1 MKKVAHKIFLACI
14 SAFLV
19 VLIGFSSIAI
29 VFQNMRQIY
38 ENSMEEAIENS
49 IFMDKIRRLVN
60 QELLTSSFYTIATSN
75 EVLAHYEQVE
85 KNIRAELTEC
95 LSDFGKRMVGNE
107 KAKIFH
113 TINAGCQS
121 VFQDND
127 LIRTMHSNGSK
138 IYVEQYILGNI
149 AHSKEI
155 LDSGLNSL
163 AKYIDS
169 ELARTKK
176 NLSFH
181 YKMIVVSFSVAVFMS
196 IGISV
201 VLTVVCTMFTS
212 QLEINKNNLQND
224 IIEKTDEI
232 KEQNK
237 KIIYIQEQTIYGMAN
252 LIESRDSDT
261 GEHVK
266 RTSLYVELLGKAAK
280 EAGYH
285 KEIITDGYI
294 ELLKK
299 AAPMHDIGKIAVSD
313 SILKKPGK
321 LTEEEFKKI
330 QNHTIAGEK
339 IIREVLSGI
348 ESEDY
353 VKIAADIAVSHHERW
368 DGNGY
373 PYKLKGEEIPLEARI
388 MAIADVFDALVSP
401 RCYKDPFSTDEAF
414 EIISLSRGTHFDPVL
429 TDLFISKKDE
439 VIKIFENN

>member
-127 LIRTMHSNGSK
+127 LIRSMHSNGSK

-330 QNHTIAGEK
+330 QNHTIAGGK

-439 VIKIFENN
+439 VVKIFENN

>member
-127 LIRTMHSNGSK
+127 LIRSMHSNGSK

-163 AKYIDS
+163 ARYIDS

-294 ELLKK
+294 EILKK

-330 QNHTIAGEK
+330 QNHTIAGGK

-439 VIKIFENN
+439 VVKIFENN

>member
-75 EVLAHYEQVE
+75 EVLVHYEQVE

-127 LIRTMHSNGSK
+127 LIRSMHSNGSK

-224 IIEKTDEI
+224 IIKKSDEI
-232 KEQNK
+232 TEQNK

-373 PYKLKGEEIPLEARI
+373 PYKLKGEEISLEARI

-439 VIKIFENN
+439 VVKIFENN

>member
-85 KNIRAELTEC
+85 KNIRAELTKC

-127 LIRTMHSNGSK
+127 LIRSMHSNGSK

-439 VIKIFENN
+439 VVKIFENN

>member
-1 MKKVAHKIFLACI
+1 MKKVTHKIFIACI
-14 SAFLV
+14 SAFIV

-38 ENSMEEAIENS
+38 ESSMEEAIENS
-49 IFMDKIRRLVN
+49 VFMDKIRRLVN
-60 QELLTSSFYTIATSN
+60 QELLTSSFYIIATSN

-113 TINAGCQS
+113 TINAGCRS

-127 LIRTMHSNGSK
+127 LIRSMHSNGSK
-138 IYVEQYILGNI
+138 IYAEQYILGNI

-176 NLSFH
+176 VLSFH
-181 YKMIVVSFSVAVFMS
+181 YKMVVVSFSVAVFMS

-212 QLEINKNNLQND
+212 QMEINKNKLQND
-224 IIEKTDEI
+224 VIKKTDEI
-232 KEQNK
+232 TEQNK

-266 RTSLYVELLGKAAK
+266 RTSLYVELLGRAAK

-294 ELLKK
+294 EILKK

-330 QNHTIAGEK
+330 QNHTIAGGK
-339 IIREVLSGI
+339 IIRDVLSGI

-353 VKIAADIAVSHHERW
+353 VKIAADVAVGHHERR

-373 PYKLKGEEIPLEARI
+373 PYKLKGEEIPLESRI

-414 EIISLSRGTHFDPVL
+414 EIILLSRGTHFDPVL

-439 VIKIFENN
+439 VVKIFNNN

>member
-127 LIRTMHSNGSK
+127 LIRSMHSNGSK

-176 NLSFH
+176 DLSFH

-212 QLEINKNNLQND
+212 QLEINKNSLQND

-294 ELLKK
+294 EILKK

>member
-127 LIRTMHSNGSK
+127 LIRSMHSNGSK

-176 NLSFH
+176 DLSFH

-224 IIEKTDEI
+224 IIKKSDEI
-232 KEQNK
+232 TEQNK

-353 VKIAADIAVSHHERW
+353 VKIAADVAVGHHERW

>member
-127 LIRTMHSNGSK
+127 LIRSMHSNGSK

-169 ELARTKK
+169 ELARTKRD
-176 NLSFH
+176 LSFH

-294 ELLKK
+294 EILKK

-439 VIKIFENN
+439 VVKIFNNN

>member
-38 ENSMEEAIENS
+38 ENSMKEAIENS

-60 QELLTSSFYTIATSN
+60 QELLTSSFYIIATSN

-85 KNIRAELTEC
+85 KNTRSELTEC

-127 LIRTMHSNGSK
+127 LIRSMHSNGSK
-138 IYVEQYILGNI
+138 IYAEQYILGNI

-163 AKYIDS
+163 AKYINS
-169 ELARTKK
+169 EIARTKK
-176 NLSFH
+176 DLSFH

-266 RTSLYVELLGKAAK
+266 RTSLYAELLGKAAK

-285 KEIITDGYI
+285 KEIITD
-294 ELLKK
+294 
-299 AAPMHDIGKIAVSD
+299 
-313 SILKKPGK
+313 
-321 LTEEEFKKI
+321 
-330 QNHTIAGEK
+330 
-339 IIREVLSGI
+339 
-348 ESEDY
+348 
-353 VKIAADIAVSHHERW
+353 
-368 DGNGY
+368 
-373 PYKLKGEEIPLEARI
+373 
-388 MAIADVFDALVSP
+388 
-401 RCYKDPFSTDEAF
+401 
-414 EIISLSRGTHFDPVL
+414 
-429 TDLFISKKDE
+429 
-439 VIKIFENN
+439 

>member
-60 QELLTSSFYTIATSN
+60 QELLTSSFYTIATSS

-127 LIRTMHSNGSK
+127 LIRSMHSNGSK

-339 IIREVLSGI
+339 IIRDVLSGI

-414 EIISLSRGTHFDPVL
+414 EIISLARGTHFDPVL

-439 VIKIFENN
+439 VVKIFENN

>member
-127 LIRTMHSNGSK
+127 LIRSMHSNGSK

-163 AKYIDS
+163 AKYINS
-169 ELARTKK
+169 EIARTKK
-176 NLSFH
+176 GLSFH

-299 AAPMHDIGKIAVSD
+299 AAPMHDIGKIVVSD

-330 QNHTIAGEK
+330 QNHTITGEK

-439 VIKIFENN
+439 VVKIFENN

>member
-127 LIRTMHSNGSK
+127 LIRSMHSNGSK

-176 NLSFH
+176 DLSFH

>member
-38 ENSMEEAIENS
+38 ENSMEEVIENS

-127 LIRTMHSNGSK
+127 LIRSMHSNGSK

-224 IIEKTDEI
+224 IIKKTDEI
-232 KEQNK
+232 TEQNK

-266 RTSLYVELLGKAAK
+266 RTSLYAELLGKAAK

-294 ELLKK
+294 EILKK
-299 AAPMHDIGKIAVSD
+299 AAPMHDIGKIVVSD

>member
-85 KNIRAELTEC
+85 KNIRAELSEC

-127 LIRTMHSNGSK
+127 LIRSMHSNGSK

>member
-127 LIRTMHSNGSK
+127 LIRSIHSNGSK

-176 NLSFH
+176 DLSFH

-313 SILKKPGK
+313 SILKKPEK

>member
-127 LIRTMHSNGSK
+127 LIRSMHSNGSK

-261 GEHVK
+261 GEHAK
-266 RTSLYVELLGKAAK
+266 RTSLYAELLGKAAK

>member
-127 LIRTMHSNGSK
+127 LIRSMHSNGSK

>member
-127 LIRTMHSNGSK
+127 LIRSMHSNGSK

-176 NLSFH
+176 DLSFH

-294 ELLKK
+294 EILKK

-339 IIREVLSGI
+339 IIRDVLSGI

>member
-127 LIRTMHSNGSK
+127 LIRSMHSNGSK

-155 LDSGLNSL
+155 LDSSLNSL

-294 ELLKK
+294 EILKK

-339 IIREVLSGI
+339 IIRDVLSGI

>member
-75 EVLAHYEQVE
+75 EVLVHYEQVE

-127 LIRTMHSNGSK
+127 LIRSMHSNGSK

-176 NLSFH
+176 DLSFH

-224 IIEKTDEI
+224 IIKKSDEI
-232 KEQNK
+232 TEQNK

-266 RTSLYVELLGKAAK
+266 RTSLYMELLGKAAK

-330 QNHTIAGEK
+330 QNHTIAGGK

-353 VKIAADIAVSHHERW
+353 VKIAADVAVSHHERW

-439 VIKIFENN
+439 VVKIFNNN

>member
-127 LIRTMHSNGSK
+127 LIRSMHSNGSK

-401 RCYKDPFSTDEAF
+401 RCYKDPFSTDEVF
-414 EIISLSRGTHFDPVL
+414 EIILISRGTHFDPVL

-439 VIKIFENN
+439 VVKIFENN

>member
-1 MKKVAHKIFLACI
+1 MISLKK
-14 SAFLV
+14 S
-19 VLIGFSSIAI
+19 
-29 VFQNMRQIY
+29 
-38 ENSMEEAIENS
+38 
-49 IFMDKIRRLVN
+49 
-60 QELLTSSFYTIATSN
+60 
-75 EVLAHYEQVE
+75 
-85 KNIRAELTEC
+85 
-95 LSDFGKRMVGNE
+95 
-107 KAKIFH
+107 
-113 TINAGCQS
+113 
-121 VFQDND
+121 
-127 LIRTMHSNGSK
+127 
-138 IYVEQYILGNI
+138 
-149 AHSKEI
+149 
-155 LDSGLNSL
+155 
-163 AKYIDS
+163 
-169 ELARTKK
+169 
-176 NLSFH
+176 
-181 YKMIVVSFSVAVFMS
+181 
-196 IGISV
+196 
-201 VLTVVCTMFTS
+201 
-212 QLEINKNNLQND
+212 
-224 IIEKTDEI
+224 DEI
-232 KEQNK
+232 TEQNK

-353 VKIAADIAVSHHERW
+353 VKIAADVAVGHHERW

-439 VIKIFENN
+439 VVKIFENN

>member
-14 SAFLV
+14 SAFIV

>member
-38 ENSMEEAIENS
+38 ENSMEEVIENS

-127 LIRTMHSNGSK
+127 LIRSMHSNGSK

-163 AKYIDS
+163 AKYINS

-176 NLSFH
+176 DLSFH

-212 QLEINKNNLQND
+212 RLEINKNNLQND
-224 IIEKTDEI
+224 IIKKTDEI
-232 KEQNK
+232 TEQNK

-261 GEHVK
+261 GEHAK

-294 ELLKK
+294 EILKK

-339 IIREVLSGI
+339 IIRDVLSGI

-439 VIKIFENN
+439 VVKIFENN

>member
-127 LIRTMHSNGSK
+127 LIRSMHSNGSK

-176 NLSFH
+176 DLSFH

-294 ELLKK
+294 EILKK
-299 AAPMHDIGKIAVSD
+299 AAPMHDIGKIDVSD

-330 QNHTIAGEK
+330 QNHTIVGEK

>member
-138 IYVEQYILGNI
+138 IYAEQYILGNI

-163 AKYIDS
+163 AKYINS

-176 NLSFH
+176 DLSFH

-212 QLEINKNNLQND
+212 RLEINKNNLQND
-224 IIEKTDEI
+224 IIKKTDEI
-232 KEQNK
+232 TEQNK

-261 GEHVK
+261 GEHAK

-294 ELLKK
+294 EILKK
-299 AAPMHDIGKIAVSD
+299 AAPMHDIGKIVVSD

>member
-1 MKKVAHKIFLACI
+1 MKKVTHKIFLACI

-38 ENSMEEAIENS
+38 ESSMEEAIENS
-49 IFMDKIRRLVN
+49 VFMDKIRRLVN
-60 QELLTSSFYTIATSN
+60 QELLTSSFYVIATSN
-75 EVLAHYEQVE
+75 ELLAHYEQVE

-127 LIRTMHSNGSK
+127 LIRSMHSNGSK

-176 NLSFH
+176 DLSFH

-252 LIESRDSDT
+252 LIESCDSDT

-294 ELLKK
+294 EILKK

>member
-127 LIRTMHSNGSK
+127 LIRSMHSNGSK

-176 NLSFH
+176 DLSFH

-224 IIEKTDEI
+224 IIKKSDEI
-232 KEQNK
+232 TEQNK

-353 VKIAADIAVSHHERW
+353 VKIAADVAVGHHERW

-373 PYKLKGEEIPLEARI
+373 PYKLKGEEISLEARI

-439 VIKIFENN
+439 VVKIFNNN

>member
-127 LIRTMHSNGSK
+127 LIRSMHSNGSK

-176 NLSFH
+176 DLSFH

-294 ELLKK
+294 EILKK

-439 VIKIFENN
+439 VVKIFNNN

>member
-60 QELLTSSFYTIATSN
+60 QELLTSSFYTIATSD

-127 LIRTMHSNGSK
+127 LIRSMHSNGSK

-176 NLSFH
+176 DLSFH

-224 IIEKTDEI
+224 IIKKSDEI
-232 KEQNK
+232 TEQNK

-353 VKIAADIAVSHHERW
+353 VKIAADVAVGHHERW

-373 PYKLKGEEIPLEARI
+373 PYKLKGEEISLEARI

-439 VIKIFENN
+439 VVKIFNNN

>member
-38 ENSMEEAIENS
+38 ENSMEEVIENS

-127 LIRTMHSNGSK
+127 LIRSMHSNGSK

-149 AHSKEI
+149 ARSKEI

-163 AKYIDS
+163 AKYINS

-176 NLSFH
+176 DLSFH

-212 QLEINKNNLQND
+212 RLEINKNNLQND

-266 RTSLYVELLGKAAK
+266 RTSLYAELLGKAAK

-294 ELLKK
+294 EILKK
-299 AAPMHDIGKIAVSD
+299 AAPMHDIGKIVVSD

>member
-75 EVLAHYEQVE
+75 EALAHYEQVE

-127 LIRTMHSNGSK
+127 LIRSIHSNGSK
-138 IYVEQYILGNI
+138 IYAEQYILGNI

-163 AKYIDS
+163 AKYINS
-169 ELARTKK
+169 EIARTKK
-176 NLSFH
+176 DLSFH
-181 YKMIVVSFSVAVFMS
+181 YKMIEVSFSVAVFMS

-266 RTSLYVELLGKAAK
+266 RTSLYAELLGKAAK

-294 ELLKK
+294 EILKK
-299 AAPMHDIGKIAVSD
+299 AAPMHDIGKIVVSD

-439 VIKIFENN
+439 VVKIFNNN

>member
-75 EVLAHYEQVE
+75 EALAHYEQVE

-127 LIRTMHSNGSK
+127 LIRSIHSNGSK
-138 IYVEQYILGNI
+138 IYAEQYILGNI
-149 AHSKEI
+149 EHSKEI

-163 AKYIDS
+163 AKYINS
-169 ELARTKK
+169 EIARTKK
-176 NLSFH
+176 DLSFH

-212 QLEINKNNLQND
+212 RLEINKNNLQND

-266 RTSLYVELLGKAAK
+266 RTSLYA
-280 EAGYH
+280 
-285 KEIITDGYI
+285 

-299 AAPMHDIGKIAVSD
+299 AAPMHDIGKIVVSD

-439 VIKIFENN
+439 VVKIFENN

>member
-85 KNIRAELTEC
+85 KNIRAELTDC

-127 LIRTMHSNGSK
+127 LIRSMHSNGSK

-176 NLSFH
+176 DLSFH

-439 VIKIFENN
+439 VVKIFENN

>member
-14 SAFLV
+14 SAFIV

-127 LIRTMHSNGSK
+127 LIRSMHSNGSK

-224 IIEKTDEI
+224 IIKKTDEI
-232 KEQNK
+232 TEQNK

-294 ELLKK
+294 EILKK

-388 MAIADVFDALVSP
+388 MAIADVFDALVSS

-439 VIKIFENN
+439 VVKIFENN

>member
-14 SAFLV
+14 SAFIV

-38 ENSMEEAIENS
+38 ENSMEEVIENS

-85 KNIRAELTEC
+85 KNTRAELAEC

-127 LIRTMHSNGSK
+127 LIRSMHSNGSK

-163 AKYIDS
+163 AKYINS

-176 NLSFH
+176 DLSFH

-212 QLEINKNNLQND
+212 RLEINKNNLQND
-224 IIEKTDEI
+224 IIKKTDEI
-232 KEQNK
+232 TEQNK

-261 GEHVK
+261 GEHAK

-294 ELLKK
+294 EILKK
-299 AAPMHDIGKIAVSD
+299 AAPMHDIGKIVVSD